1 MHSKKGILSQPVMA
15 VMVSRQTI
23 SNLEKGIVHPR
34 IKLLV
39 EPTKSRLNFNAH
51 FPWTRSI

>member
-1 MHSKKGILSQPVMA
+1 MA

-39 EPTKSRLNFNAH
+39 EANQKVGLTYI